1 MLKVLLLNPNH
12 IVCHPQGPQ
21 HVLCY

>member
-21 HVLCY
+21 RVLRY

>member
-21 HVLCY
+21 RVLCY